1 MATCK
6 VLIFHVIGEVKI
18 QIRSFIINEKV
29 QSSTFPAF
37 TIFSSFTFF
46 PFKFLSFSLFLLFK
60 FFFYPNPAVLIAA
73 KYSAIQYGVILLL
86 GVVKRAVAHISEH
99 PPLMVPSTVT
109 RLSHAAHIVKIIK
122 LIKKIIQ

>member
-1 MATCK
+1 MK
-6 VLIFHVIGEVKI
+6 KF
-18 QIRSFIINEKV
+18 KV
-29 QSSTFPAF
+29 QRSLHLQYFPPLL
-37 TIFSSFTFF
+37 S
-46 PFKFLSFSLFLLFK
+46 FLSNFSLSLFSYFLI
-60 FFFYPNPAVLIAA
+60 FFFYTNPAVLIAA

-99 PPLMVPSTVT
+99 PPLMVPSAVT